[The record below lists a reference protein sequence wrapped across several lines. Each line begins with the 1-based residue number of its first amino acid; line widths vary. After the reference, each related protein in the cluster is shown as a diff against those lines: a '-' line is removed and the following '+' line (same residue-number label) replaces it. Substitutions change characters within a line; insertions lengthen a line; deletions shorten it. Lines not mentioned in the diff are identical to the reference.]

1 MKLMNLLVIGLIFSS
16 FCGYSQRFDY
26 GILRNVVQI
35 SDCGHPKN
43 GFVLLGNTISKTANN
58 DSFTLDVTNKS
69 FTWSDNKGAATQK
82 IYNYQKKI
90 TDLNTQYVF
99 NTESNLIRITT
110 NYKNEAV
117 IEIISLL
124 GNQWKCFSYLC
135 KVK

>member
-1 MKLMNLLVIGLIFSS
+1 MNLLVIGLIFSS
-16 FCGYSQRFDY
+16 LLGYSQRYDY
-26 GILRNVVQI
+26 DVMRNVVQI

-43 GFVLLGNTISKTANN
+43 GFVLLGNTISKNANN

-69 FTWSDNKGAATQK
+69 FTWYDNKGAGTQK
-82 IYNYQKKI
+82 IYNYQKKL

-117 IEIISLL
+117 IEIICLV
-124 GNQWKCFSYLC
+124 NDQWKCLSFLC
-135 KVK
+135 RVK